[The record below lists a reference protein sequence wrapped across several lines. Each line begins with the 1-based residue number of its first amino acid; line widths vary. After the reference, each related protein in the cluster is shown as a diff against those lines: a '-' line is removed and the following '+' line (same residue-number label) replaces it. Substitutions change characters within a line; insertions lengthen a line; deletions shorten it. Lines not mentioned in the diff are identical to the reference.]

1 MSDGT
6 GHDAGAAG
14 PGRDSGYCLDI
25 WFAWVAAGFVL
36 TIGGAAMVGMSSV
49 SVWSELNHG
58 APAAGQGAS
67 VSVPWGQALA
77 LVSVTGGFL
86 VLLHIFA
93 RREKMPLRVLGP
105 APALAWWLCIAGWS
119 ALGFVVPMLG
129 PTTPQLSEL
138 MQNRQGAQGLTSAI
152 QAGVTEEALYVVT
165 IVGAGVFWAELSQ
178 RFRRIPGWVAPT
190 MIGVCVVLSGL
201 VRGGDH
207 IYQSWVYAT
216 GHAVLGLVLAG
227 VFVWCR
233 SIWPLLMVHVVYD
246 ALVFA
251 IPSEVNRLFRMGS
264 A

>member
-1 MSDGT
+1 
-6 GHDAGAAG
+6 
-14 PGRDSGYCLDI
+14 
-25 WFAWVAAGFVL
+25 
-36 TIGGAAMVGMSSV
+36 MVGMSSV

-58 APAAGQGAS
+58 APAEGQGAS
-67 VSVPWGQALA
+67 VSVPWDQALA
-77 LVSVTGGFL
+77 LVSITGGLL

-105 APALAWWLCIAGWS
+105 APALSWWLCIAGWS
-119 ALGFVVPMLG
+119 ALGFVLPLLG

-138 MQNRQGAQGLTSAI
+138 VQNRQGAQGIISAI

-178 RFRRIPGWVAPT
+178 RVRRIPGWVAPT
-190 MIGVCVVLSGL
+190 MIGVSAVLSGL

-233 SIWPLLMVHVVYD
+233 SIWPLLVVHVVYD
-246 ALVFA
+246 ALVFVV
-251 IPSEVNRLFRMGS
+251 PSEVTRHVLFVALVVSTLAAAATWLRGGMKAS
-264 A
+264 PVHEQ